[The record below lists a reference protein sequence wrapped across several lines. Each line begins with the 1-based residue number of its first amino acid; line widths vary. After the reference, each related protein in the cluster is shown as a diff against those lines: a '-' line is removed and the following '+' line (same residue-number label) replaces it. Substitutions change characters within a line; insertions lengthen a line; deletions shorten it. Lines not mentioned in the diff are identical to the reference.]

1 MSDDPPKTQSKSQSV
16 RESDEKRVA
25 LKICQDHG
33 NRPENLIEILHAVQ
47 AHDGYLSD
55 DSLRDIAACLNLTRA
70 EVHGV
75 TSFYHDFRRVP
86 PGKTV
91 VKICLAEA
99 CQAVGCDALKEHA
112 VQVLSTDMGTTSSDG
127 GVSLEPV
134 YCLGNCA
141 LGPAVMVNGDL
152 HGRVTPEKLDSLVSG
167 VAS

>member
-1 MSDDPPKTQSKSQSV
+1 MQEP
-16 RESDEKRVA
+16 DEKRAV
-25 LKICQDHG
+25 LKVCQDHG
-33 NRPENLIEILHAVQ
+33 SRPENLLEVLHAVQ

-55 DSLRDIAACLNLTRA
+55 DSLREIATCLNLTRA

-75 TSFYHDFRRVP
+75 ASFYHDFRRVP

-112 VQVLSTDMGTTSSDG
+112 AQALSTDMGTTSSDG
-127 GVSLEPV
+127 EVSLEPV

-141 LGPAVMVNGDL
+141 LGPAVMINGVL
-152 HGRVTPEKLDSLVSG
+152 HGRVTPEKLDSLVSR
-167 VAS
+167 ASS